1 MKRYPRPR
9 DTSVRSGTR
18 VRELAPRL
26 LRAHPATPALPS
38 ADKDPK
44 LLDRLRSEMRLRHY
58 SPRTEQAYSWWIR
71 RFVQFNGYRHP
82 DQLGVPAVRA
92 FLSDLAD
99 QHHVS
104 ASTQNQARAALLFLY
119 RHILG
124 APLPFLEG
132 VAPAKTQRRIPVVL
146 SRNEVELVLSHLQGI
161 PRLIA
166 LLMYGGGLRLREA
179 MTLRV
184 KDIDFERSEIT
195 IRSGKGGKDRRTT
208 LPRSLIAD
216 LERHLARVR
225 QQHDGDL
232 AAGAGFVAMPN
243 ALARKYPSLT
253 KDFSWQWVFPATRRY
268 VDRTTGE
275 QRRHHFHETAVQRAM
290 RTAVLSA
297 GVNKRASCHTLRHSF
312 ATHLLEAG
320 YDIRTIQELLGH
332 KDVATTMIYTHVL
345 NRGGLAVRSP
355 LDTLPALPQPRS
367 SPGTTQRD
375 RAPESRSR
383 RGPND

>member
-1 MKRYPRPR
+1 
-9 DTSVRSGTR
+9 
-18 VRELAPRL
+18 
-26 LRAHPATPALPS
+26 
-38 ADKDPK
+38 
-44 LLDRLRSEMRLRHY
+44 MRLRHY
-58 SPRTEQAYSWWIR
+58 SPRTEQAYGWWIR
-71 RFVQFNGYRHP
+71 RYVQFNGYRHP

-99 QHHVS
+99 KHHVS

-124 APLPFLEG
+124 SPLPFLEG

-146 SRNEVELVLSHLQGI
+146 SRNEVELVLSRLTGT
-161 PRLIA
+161 PRLVA

-184 KDIDFERSEIT
+184 KDVDFERAELT

-208 LPRSLIAD
+208 LPRSVVAD
-216 LERHLARVR
+216 LRRHLTRVR
-225 QQHDGDL
+225 QQHEDDL
-232 AAGAGFVAMPN
+232 ADAAGYVALPT
-243 ALARKYPSLT
+243 ALGRKYP
-253 KDFSWQWVFPATRRY
+253 KAARDFIWQWVFPATRRY
-268 VDRTTGE
+268 VDPTTGE

-312 ATHLLEAG
+312 ATHLLDAG

-355 LDTLPALPQPRS
+355 LDTLSVPPAATKASER
-367 SPGTTQRD
+367 SPGETEHRPPAAD
-375 RAPESRSR
+375 RPAELR
-383 RGPND
+383 RPRRPDRPPGGVR